1 MLWLPWLSWLRAIS
15 QKHGGSEIEDCTVF
29 CWLDF
34 RGSGGAM
41 VERAA
46 LNYPLAFRM
55 SLLQAHIDTSAFK
68 TKVKQ
73 RTHLQSTWRCFRTQD
88 LLEGLGGGVVEVHGV
103 CSHENQDDGDTLLLG
118 LGRSLK
124 HLKKLYVWRFS
135 EAEAITSHLNP
146 PRQMLARIESK
157 LEEYLTYL
165 DEASW
170 IQWKWRL
177 IIRKNTWKNP
187 NKVSLAISLLHQA
200 SQWDS
205 NVRFWQAHFHVLP
218 GWKIRPSCTSSGG
231 RAQEGLNTSQHPNI
245 NGLCM
250 SILLMF
256 TTIKVSETLSFH
268 GCLFLLS
275 EYMPY
280 MPC

>member
-1 MLWLPWLSWLRAIS
+1 M
-15 QKHGGSEIEDCTVF
+15 
-29 CWLDF
+29 
-34 RGSGGAM
+34 
-41 VERAA
+41 
-46 LNYPLAFRM
+46 
-55 SLLQAHIDTSAFK
+55 
-68 TKVKQ
+68 
-73 RTHLQSTWRCFRTQD
+73 QD

-124 HLKKLYVWRFS
+124 HLKKLYVSRFS
-135 EAEAITSHLNP
+135 EAEALTSNLNP

-170 IQWKWRL
+170 IQWKRRL
-177 IIRKNTWKNP
+177 IIRKKHLKEPEQSQFGNFASASSIP
-187 NKVSLAISLLHQA
+187 MGLQCAILTSALSCSSRLKSPAFVHE
-200 SQWDS
+200 
-205 NVRFWQAHFHVLP
+205 FWQ
-218 GWKIRPSCTSSGG
+218 KSTRRT
-231 RAQEGLNTSQHPNI
+231 QHPNI

-256 TTIKVSETLSFH
+256 TTIKVSEKLRFH

-275 EYMPY
+275 EYMP
-280 MPC
+280 C